1 MSVTTFSFSERL
13 AISRTILAYY
23 KQSATDFAAYNPIR
37 FSPTWET
44 QWENAI
50 IGAETVSTDENI
62 VDLGTD
68 RTARVLQIME
78 DIRQNYQRHIKPFIE
93 DAFEKTQ
100 PGLMNAFGINNYS
113 EARIV
118 VPKMLLFLKNLEE
131 KCSAY
136 QVNLAAVG
144 ISSAKVGLI
153 TQQYNDLLAAS
164 IIQNT
169 FIGER
174 AVSTEE
180 RNRLFDVMDE
190 FMSQTI
196 RAGKNIYDKTD
207 ARYRRYVIYRAVAAT
222 PAATNSL
229 TNIEIAPEAQTKV
242 LVGSLNAQSVI
253 DVDNTGITSLTLF
266 VTGSEKDATPTVA
279 AVIPAQT
286 TGMRIFAADIC
297 PSAAY
302 QFLLIRNED
311 TQNKGACSITLLK
324 MVDDN

>member
-23 KQSATDFAAYNPIR
+23 KQSIADFAAYNPVR
-37 FSPTWET
+37 FSPNWEM
-44 QWENAI
+44 QWEIAI
-50 IGAETVSTDENI
+50 IAAETVSTDENI

-68 RTARVLQIME
+68 RTARVMQIME

-131 KCSAY
+131 KCGTH
-136 QVNLAAVG
+136 QVSLAAVG
-144 ISSAKVGLI
+144 ISSVKISLI

-207 ARYRRYVIYRAVAAT
+207 ARYRRYVIYRAVAASN
-222 PAATNSL
+222 AATNSL
-229 TNIEIAPEAQTKV
+229 ASIEIAAEGQTKV
-242 LVGSLNAQSVI
+242 LAGHLSAQSVI
-253 DVDNTGITSLTLF
+253 DVDNTGTTSLTLF

-279 AVIPAQT
+279 AVILPQT
-286 TGMRIFAADIC
+286 SNTRIFIADIC
-297 PSAAY
+297 PSGAY
-302 QFLLIRNED
+302 QFLLIRNAD
-311 TQNKGACSITLLK
+311 AQNKGVCSITLLK
-324 MVDDN
+324 MIDDN